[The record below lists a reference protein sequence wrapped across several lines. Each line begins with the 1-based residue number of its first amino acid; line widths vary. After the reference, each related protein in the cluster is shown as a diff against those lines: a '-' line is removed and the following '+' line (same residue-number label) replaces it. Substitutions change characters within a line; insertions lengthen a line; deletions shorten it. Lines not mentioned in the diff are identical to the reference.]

1 MNDSYETMYFNVTIS
16 KEDTI
21 VVDGAGDNK
30 DTEKRYEHY

>member
-1 MNDSYETMYFNVTIS
+1 MNNSYETMHFKVTIS

-30 DTEKRYEHY
+30 DIEKRYEYC